1 MDSIISKEFEIELE
15 KIESENSETFV
26 PILSSSV
33 DSIVITGGK
42 SVVDTIGR
50 VVFVYDVTEAV
61 GLFKGSSEP
70 IVFDKNGDILSNDL
84 FTFNIKTVEAEGI
97 AYNVK
102 VIPLEVKISKNSVIE
117 GYSISSLDFVPTEV
131 KVAGD
136 KKYLESI
143 NKLVIN
149 TDLNISSESISNN
162 QYIKVLRISEY
173 LPEGV
178 YFADTQDELTVTLN
192 FEEYKTKTISFM
204 RDDVS
209 FKGKK
214 DNCNVK
220 LMDDDF
226 TITISGEDS
235 ILDKITKD
243 TIIPYIDISDLTE
256 GQYNLIMQF
265 EGLDAVILTSNISV
279 RLIIEDT

>member
-1 MDSIISKEFEIELE
+1 M
-15 KIESENSETFV
+15 
-26 PILSSSV
+26 
-33 DSIVITGGK
+33 
-42 SVVDTIGR
+42 
-50 VVFVYDVTEAV
+50 
-61 GLFKGSSEP
+61 
-70 IVFDKNGDILSNDL
+70 
-84 FTFNIKTVEAEGI
+84 
-97 AYNVK
+97 
-102 VIPLEVKISKNSVIE
+102 
-117 GYSISSLDFVPTEV
+117 DFVPTEV

-209 FKGKK
+209 YKGKK